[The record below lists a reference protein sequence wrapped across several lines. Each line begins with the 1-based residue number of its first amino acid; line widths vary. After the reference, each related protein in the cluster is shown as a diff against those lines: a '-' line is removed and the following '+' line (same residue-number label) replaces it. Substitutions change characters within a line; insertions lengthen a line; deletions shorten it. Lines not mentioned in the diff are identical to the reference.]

1 LEDLNDD
8 EVVEKIL
15 FLLNNP
21 NIFQKIASTLFKEV
35 ENYSWQEYSKKTF
48 D

>member
-21 NIFQKIASTLFKEV
+21 NIFQKITSTLFKEV
-35 ENYSWQEYSKKTF
+35 ENYSWQEYSKKVF
-48 D
+48 